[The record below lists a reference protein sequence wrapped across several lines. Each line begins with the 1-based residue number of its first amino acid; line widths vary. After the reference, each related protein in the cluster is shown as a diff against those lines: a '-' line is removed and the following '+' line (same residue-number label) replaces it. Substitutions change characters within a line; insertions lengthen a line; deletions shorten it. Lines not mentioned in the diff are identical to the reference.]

1 MGTGGDAA
9 GHLLQ
14 QRIGI
19 DAEPLGNQ
27 FFFSAEGVTKPAHG
41 QAGKEADRFRL
52 RHAGNHVRINAN
64 IHLRIGAHLRQV
76 DHLLPESAAEYRSLP
91 GAHHPKAQTA
101 ELDVA
106 AAHHYRRPGAQA
118 ALLRRRFGDGAQQGT
133 GLFDRRQHI
142 GAQPGHIQQ
151 RRTPVAAEQV
161 EHAGGAG
168 V

>member
-1 MGTGGDAA
+1 MGTGGYAA

-19 DAEPLGNQ
+19 DAETLGNQ
-27 FFFSAEGVTKPAHG
+27 LFFSAEGVAEPAHG
-41 QAGKEADRFRL
+41 QSGKETDRFRL
-52 RHAGNHVRINAN
+52 RHAGDHVRIDAD
-64 IHLRIGAHLRQV
+64 IHLRVGAHLRQI
-76 DHLLPESAAEYRSLP
+76 DHLLPESAAEYRALP
-91 GAHHPKAQTA
+91 GAYHPEPEAA
-101 ELDVA
+101 ELHVA
-106 AAHHYRRPGAQA
+106 AAHHHRRPGAQA

-151 RRTPVAAEQV
+151 RRTPVAAEQI
-161 EHAGGAG
+161 EHAGGAC

>member
-27 FFFSAEGVTKPAHG
+27 FFFSAEGVAKPAHG

-52 RHAGNHVRINAN
+52 RHVGNHVRINAN
-64 IHLRIGAHLRQV
+64 IHLRIGAHCGRLTTCCQKVRRVPRFARRAPPQG
-76 DHLLPESAAEYRSLP
+76 P
-91 GAHHPKAQTA
+91 GSRAGRR
-101 ELDVA
+101 
-106 AAHHYRRPGAQA
+106 RRPSPPASRRAA

-151 RRTPVAAEQV
+151 RRTPVAAEQI

>member
-1 MGTGGDAA
+1 M
-9 GHLLQ
+9 
-14 QRIGI
+14 
-19 DAEPLGNQ
+19 
-27 FFFSAEGVTKPAHG
+27 
-41 QAGKEADRFRL
+41 
-52 RHAGNHVRINAN
+52 RINAN
-64 IHLRIGAHLRQV
+64 IHLRIGTHLRQV
-76 DHLLPESAAEYRSLP
+76 DHLLPEGAAEYCGLP
-91 GAHHPKAQTA
+91 GAHHPKAQAA

-106 AAHHYRRPGAQA
+106 AAHHHRCPGAQA